1 MKNIQKTNEICYC
14 LGGKFKLLGGGGGG
28 GGDFPPLNALKKT
41 LGINYQGNC
50 QMMQEMD

>member
-1 MKNIQKTNEICYC
+1 MKNIQKNKRNLLLFGGRNSN
-14 LGGKFKLLGGGGGG
+14 LGGEI
-28 GGDFPPLNALKKT
+28 PPLKALKKA